1 MYHLYGFF
9 SQHTM
14 KSLYVLDALAEECGT
29 AFEFHFVDL
38 TKGEHKTEAFGKLT
52 PAGKVPVLEH
62 KGMTLFESDAIC
74 RYVADSEYSALFP
87 QDKAKRAQVDQ
98 WMEFFANQPGRWL
111 NTIFFEKI
119 IKPGAGWGES
129 NQASIDESIKF
140 LHQQLPVLDKHLA
153 NTRWLANN
161 TLSLA
166 DLTALA
172 YIEQCGPIGFPLA
185 DYTHI
190 KEWFDRMEA
199 LPSVARTRGRL

>member
-14 KSLYVLDALAEECGT
+14 KPLYVLDALADECGT

-38 TKGEHKTEAFGKLT
+38 IKGEHKTEAFDKLT
-52 PAGKVPVLEH
+52 PVGKVPVLEH
-62 KGMTLFESDAIC
+62 KGMTLFESGAIC

-98 WMEFFANQPGRWL
+98 WMEFFASHPGRWL
-111 NTIFFEKI
+111 NTIYFEKI
-119 IKPGAGWGES
+119 IKPSAGWGES
-129 NQASIDESIKF
+129 NQASIDEAIKF
-140 LHQQLPVLDKHLA
+140 LHQQLPVVDKHLA

-161 TLSLA
+161 TLSIA

-185 DYTHI
+185 DYAHI
-190 KEWFDRMEA
+190 KEWLDRMEA